1 MIIRKNYGA
10 THFIVGRDHAGP
22 GKDSKGEP
30 FYGAYEARELAKQY
44 ATEVGIEVVP
54 SAELAYVPGRGG
66 YAGLDEVKAEEET
79 ESISGTE
86 FRRRLFAGEEIP
98 EWFSFPESIAEL
110 RRGVQKQQR
119 RRCDYFSY
127 RTFRFREINY
137 RQCAGVEATRSTR

>member
-1 MIIRKNYGA
+1 MVQRTLLSGA
-10 THFIVGRDHAGP
+10 ITRGQVR
-22 GKDSKGEP
+22 DSKGEP

-86 FRRRLFAGEEIP
+86 FSAAAVCGGRDTGVVF
-98 EWFSFPESIAEL
+98 FS
-110 RRGVQKQQR
+110 GKY
-119 RRCDYFSY
+119 C
-127 RTFRFREINY
+127 
-137 RQCAGVEATRSTR
+137 